1 VLRLRQLETGLVG
14 PIDLSIAAGEC
25 VTVVGA
31 SGTGKSMLLRAIVDM
46 DPNRGSVSLE
56 SRERDDMG
64 ADEWRRLVGLV
75 PAESGWWA
83 DRVGDHFTDE
93 GAAKPFLV
101 ALGLADA
108 LDWEVSRLST
118 GERHRL
124 AICRTLHL
132 QPQALLLDE
141 PTAALDDAATER
153 VETLLGT
160 QLAAGIPI
168 LLVTHDRR
176 QASRLG
182 DRTFVMRDGA
192 LVSLAEGSP

>member
-1 VLRLRQLETGLVG
+1 VLRLRQLKTDLVG

-25 VTVVGA
+25 VTIVGA
-31 SGTGKSMLLRAIVDM
+31 SGTGKSLLLRAIVDL
-46 DPNRGSVSLE
+46 DPNRGSVSLN
-56 SRERDDMG
+56 SRKRDDMG

-93 GAAKPFLV
+93 ASAKPFLM
-101 ALGLADA
+101 ALGVADA
-108 LDWEVSRLST
+108 FAWEVSRLST

-124 AICRTLHL
+124 AICRMLHL

-153 VETLLGT
+153 VETLLAK

-168 LLVTHDRR
+168 LMVTHDRR

-182 DRTFVMRDGA
+182 DRTFALRDGA
-192 LVSLAEGSP
+192 LVSIAEGSS